1 MQSVKTLNAGIY
13 PRVST
18 MRQVQE
24 GFSMEAQRD
33 NLTYFANSQ
42 GWNVYGDYGDEGI
55 SGKSVEDR
63 PGVKRLINDIK
74 LKKIDIV
81 VLYKFDRLT
90 RDSRD
95 TEDFIELIQNYNIL
109 VYALS
114 GGKVDVSTPSGRFNT
129 RILGAA
135 AQFEREQ
142 IVDRV
147 VDGFIK
153 KVKKGYSLCSS
164 TVTYGYDRPKHQE
177 IQTINPEEAK
187 VVKRIFKLY
196 VNEGKS
202 FTEICDILNS
212 EKVPTKNKGKIR
224 KRRFCDEKYVVNS
237 IWQAKCIR
245 NILAN
250 VTYIGK
256 VRYGVNREKVS
267 IEEADKYE
275 NRGKGF
281 VAEGLHEPIIDE
293 KTFQKAQEKLAKIK
307 RVYKT
312 KHPKEETYYCGFL
325 KCGLCGNQLT
335 TTRTNHR
342 DKKDGKLHVHIGY
355 RCLNHEKKLCLC
367 MGMSHKKVE
376 KAFLN
381 YISKIQDL
389 ENVEEFEYNSETEDD
404 KNELSII
411 KNRLSQ
417 KKVKLKQIM
426 TLFVDDNLTYD
437 EYKSMKESLENDIKS
452 IEKEIKKMEKN
463 LKPIK
468 EKIDKTKI
476 SKKISEHWENLTNAE
491 KREFLTLFIEEI
503 IIVNR
508 NNDRVNGLPEILDVK
523 FYEK

>member
-1 MQSVKTLNAGIY
+1 
-13 PRVST
+13 
-18 MRQVQE
+18 MRQVEE

-33 NLTYFANSQ
+33 NLTYFATSQ

-74 LKKIDIV
+74 LKKIDVV

-177 IQTINPEEAK
+177 IQTINPKEAE

-196 VNEGKS
+196 VNDGKT
-202 FTEICDILNS
+202 FTEICNILNS
-212 EKVPTKNKGKIR
+212 EKIPTKNKGKIMK
-224 KRRFCDEKYVVNS
+224 KRNSREKYLINCV
-237 IWQAKCIR
+237 WQPKTIR
-245 NILAN
+245 NMLSN
-250 VTYIGK
+250 VNYIGK
-256 VRYGVNREKVS
+256 VRYGVNREKIS
-267 IEEADKYE
+267 LEEADKYE

-281 VAEGLHEPIIDE
+281 IADGLHEPIIDIE
-293 KTFQKAQEKLAKIK
+293 TFQKAQDKLAKIK

-335 TTRTNHR
+335 TTRTNHHDR
-342 DKKDGKLHVHIGY
+342 KDGALHVHIGY

-376 KAFLN
+376 KAFLD
-381 YISKIQDL
+381 YIKKIQDL
-389 ENVEEFEYNSETEDD
+389 ENVEEFEYDSSDEEE
-404 KNELSII
+404 KKELGII

-417 KKVKLKQIM
+417 KKLKLKQIM
-426 TLFVDDNLTYD
+426 ALFVDDNLTYD
-437 EYKSMKESLENDIKS
+437 EFKVMKEKLENDIKS
-452 IEKEIKKMEKN
+452 IEKEIKNKEKS

-476 SKKISEHWENLTNAE
+476 SKKISDHWLVLTDSE
-491 KREFLTLFIEEI
+491 KREFLTIFVEEI

-508 NNDRVNGLPEILDVK
+508 NNDRVKGLPEILDVK